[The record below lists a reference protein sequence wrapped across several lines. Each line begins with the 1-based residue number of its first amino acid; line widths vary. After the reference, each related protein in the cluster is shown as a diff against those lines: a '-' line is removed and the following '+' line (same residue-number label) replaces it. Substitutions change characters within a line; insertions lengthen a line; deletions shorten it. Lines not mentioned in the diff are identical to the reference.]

1 MVEIGDISF
10 GGGHNLITTSEN
22 PRISTWG
29 MFDRTIL
36 EAPLYIGK
44 SQIETE
50 RIGAFT
56 FINMRSVHHETTNC
70 AIECQSIGRFC
81 MLAHSVNIGF
91 AGHPT
96 DFLSN
101 HLVFRYDTKT
111 EWAHGFMSVM
121 NDQYEESMKRKYIE
135 ASRRPLPV
143 IGNDVWIGYGAT
155 VLNGVHIGDGAV
167 VAARAVVTKDVEP
180 YSIVAGN
187 PARLIR
193 FRFKE
198 NEMEILKR
206 IRWWEY
212 GPDIMHG
219 IDLSDAEKGLDRLAD
234 RVASGKY
241 KPFVSPEVVINNR
254 TNEIQIR
261 ECSKS
266 E

>member
-1 MVEIGDISF
+1 MIEMGNIQW
-10 GGGHNLITTSEN
+10 GGHYLITTSES
-22 PRISTWG
+22 PQISTWG
-29 MFDRTIL
+29 MFDETTL
-36 EAPLYIGK
+36 EAPLFIGK

-50 RIGAFT
+50 RIGAFS

-81 MLAHSVNIGF
+81 MFAHSVNIGF

-101 HLVFRYDTKT
+101 HLVFRYDAKT
-111 EWAHGFMSVM
+111 SWAHDFMSVL
-121 NDQYEESMKRKYIE
+121 NDCDEELMRKKYIE
-135 ASRRPLPV
+135 TSRKPLPV

-167 VAARAVVTKDVEP
+167 IAAGAVVTKDVEP

-193 FRFKE
+193 LRFQEKE
-198 NEMEILKR
+198 IEILKQ
-206 IRWWEY
+206 IQWWEY

-219 IDLSDAEKGLDRLAD
+219 IDLSNGEKALDRLVE
-234 RVASGKY
+234 RISSGKY
-241 KPFVSPEVVINNR
+241 KPYVSPKVVINNR
-254 TNEIQIR
+254 TNEVQIK
-261 ECSKS
+261 ECN
-266 E
+266 